1 MMNVFGHMTRSVHF
15 FVRCTVMRHTVCIRV
30 WTENEPIKRV
40 IVTSVTN
47 QKCLRASEKNLLA
60 IRWTDTI
67 AVLWPTVKQGQAKA
81 IQ

>member
-1 MMNVFGHMTRSVHF
+1 MQN
-15 FVRCTVMRHTVCIRV
+15 TVCIHV
-30 WTENEPIKRV
+30 LTENEPIKRV

-47 QKCLRASEKNLLA
+47 QKCSRASEKNLLA

-67 AVLWPTVKQGQAKA
+67 VVLWPTVKQGQAKA